1 VMLFR
6 GKAYGI
12 IASLRMGKTPANVS
26 ATAAA
31 AGTTEA
37 AEATAQEDNDEADEE
52 TVVTTTGTGLL
63 DRLDAAVT
71 NYVYKTTNYVYSFF
85 TSKPASKKL
94 ASQPAASM

>member
-1 VMLFR
+1 M
-6 GKAYGI
+6 YGI
-12 IASLRMGKTPANVS
+12 IAALRMGKTPDNVSSNVS
-26 ATAAA
+26 ASPS
-31 AGTTEA
+31 TTEA
-37 AEATAQEDNDEADEE
+37 AEATAQKDDNDEADVE